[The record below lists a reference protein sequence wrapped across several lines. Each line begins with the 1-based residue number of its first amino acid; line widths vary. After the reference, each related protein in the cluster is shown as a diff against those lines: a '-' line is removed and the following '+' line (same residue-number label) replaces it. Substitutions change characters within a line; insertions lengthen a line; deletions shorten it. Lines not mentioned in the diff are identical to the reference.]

1 MHRNESCVVA
11 VEENQVEITVLAE
24 YTWENSCGIVK
35 STNRMP
41 VKDCKKCLLNV
52 ISKIVIINIAQNI
65 FLYFDDHEM

>member
-1 MHRNESCVVA
+1 MVCGAGVCEACREDEVL
-11 VEENQVEITVLAE
+11 EISFA

>member
-1 MHRNESCVVA
+1 M
-11 VEENQVEITVLAE
+11 
-24 YTWENSCGIVK
+24 K

-65 FLYFDDHEM
+65 FLYFDDHEMQNRDERYLQ